1 MATWFITGCSTGL
14 GLALATAALDRGE
27 RVVVTARNPTAIGD
41 LATSYPDTALALA
54 LDVTDDAQRRRAV
67 ESAIHRFGGID
78 VLVNNAGHGYR
89 AAVEEAS
96 DDQVRELFATN
107 FFGPFALIREV
118 LPSMRARRTGTIV
131 TISSGGVRS
140 CPIGAGHYVATK
152 AALEALTSSLGKELE
167 PLGITVMTVEPGAFR
182 TNYKRSLT
190 QVRQAIDAYA
200 GTVGVRREEDL
211 TEHDSQ
217 PGDPARAAEA
227 IVTAV
232 RSPTPPRLLVLGPD
246 ALAWFERSVEEL
258 SADIDAWRHTSLGT
272 SFPEGS

>member
-14 GLALATAALDRGE
+14 GRALATTALDRGE
-27 RVVVTARNPTAIGD
+27 TVVLTARNPTSIDD
-41 LATSYPDTALALA
+41 LAASYPDTSLALA
-54 LDVTDDAQRRRAV
+54 LDVTDDAQRRKAIDSAV
-67 ESAIHRFGGID
+67 ERFGGID

-107 FFGPFALIREV
+107 FFGPVALIREV
-118 LPSMRARRTGTIV
+118 LPSMRERRTGTIV

-152 AALEALTSSLGKELE
+152 AALEALTTSLGKELK

-190 QVRQAIDAYA
+190 QVRQAIDAYSD
-200 GTVGVRREEDL
+200 TVGVRREEDL

-227 IVTAV
+227 IITAMH
-232 RSPTPPRLLVLGPD
+232 SPTPPQLLVLGPD
-246 ALAWFERSVEEL
+246 ALTWFHRSVEEL
-258 SADIDAWRHTSLGT
+258 SADVDAWRHTSLGT

>member
-1 MATWFITGCSTGL
+1 MATWFITGCSTGI
-14 GLALATAALDRGE
+14 GRALATTALDRGE
-27 RVVVTARNPTAIGD
+27 TVVLTARNPTTLDD
-41 LATSYPDTALALA
+41 LAASYPDTALALA
-54 LDVTDDAQRRRAV
+54 LDVTDDAQRRKAV
-67 ESAIHRFGGID
+67 EFALDRFGGID

-107 FFGPFALIREV
+107 FHGPVALIREV
-118 LPSMRARRTGTIV
+118 LPSMRQRRSGTIV

-152 AALEALTSSLGKELE
+152 AALEALTGSLGKELE
-167 PLGITVMTVEPGAFR
+167 PLGIAVMIVEPGAFR

-190 QVRQAIDAYA
+190 QVRQAMDAYA
-200 GTVGVRREEDL
+200 GTVGRRREDDL

-227 IVTAV
+227 IISALG
-232 RSPTPPRLLVLGPD
+232 SPTPPRLLVLGPD
-246 ALAWFERSVEEL
+246 ALGWFHRSVEEL
-258 SADIDAWRHTSLGT
+258 SADVDAWRHTSLGT

>member
-14 GLALATAALDRGE
+14 GRALATTVLARGDTVAL
-27 RVVVTARNPTAIGD
+27 TARNLAAVED
-41 LATSYPDTALALA
+41 LAASYPDTALALA
-54 LDVTDDAQRRRAV
+54 LDVTDAAARRAAV
-67 ESAIHRFGGID
+67 GSALRRFGGID

-89 AAVEEAS
+89 AAVEEAD
-96 DDQVRELFATN
+96 DDQVREVFATN
-107 FFGPFALIREV
+107 FFGPVALIQEV
-118 LPSMRARRTGTIV
+118 LPSMRERRAGTIV
-131 TISSGGVRS
+131 TVSSGGVRS

-182 TNYKRSLT
+182 TDYKRSLI

-200 GTVGVRREEDL
+200 DTVGVRRREDL
-211 TEHDSQ
+211 TEHRSQ

-232 RSPTPPRLLVLGPD
+232 RSSTPPRLLVLGPD
-246 ALAWFERSVEEL
+246 ALAWFHRSVEEL
-258 SADIDAWRHTSLGT
+258 SADIDVWRHTSLST

>member
-14 GLALATAALDRGE
+14 GRALATAALDRGE
-27 RVVVTARNPTAIGD
+27 TVVLTARNTTAIDD
-41 LATSYPDTALALA
+41 LAASYPDTSLALA
-54 LDVTDDAQRRRAV
+54 LDVTDDAQRRKAVDSAV
-67 ESAIHRFGGID
+67 ERFGGID

-107 FFGPFALIREV
+107 FLGPVALIREV
-118 LPSMRARRTGTIV
+118 LPSMRERRTGTIV

-152 AALEALTSSLGKELE
+152 AALEALTTSLGKELK
-167 PLGITVMTVEPGAFR
+167 PLGITVITVEPGAFR

-190 QVRQAIDAYA
+190 QARQAIDAYS
-200 GTVGVRREEDL
+200 GTVGVRREKDL

-227 IVTAV
+227 IITAM

-246 ALAWFERSVEEL
+246 ALAWFHRSVEEL
-258 SADIDAWRHTSLGT
+258 SADVDAWRHTSLGT